1 LLLLGR
7 MPRSASRS
15 GARPRRRTRAI
26 ASRATLPSLA
36 ALTVLATFGGL
47 AVSARPGQA
56 DGDDRGVAEALVKP
70 AAPLGPAAVT
80 AEAVEQTSDAL
91 ERATRFRAAGDE
103 SHAMAADGLA
113 REWAETA
120 RDLGLAA
127 AAEKMA
133 DDRKRQA
140 IQAQA
145 QLQRTKALVEES
157 IARLGRLRAEL
168 DALSPEARRPAG
180 AAAAGSDATPKG
192 APDGARDHAN
202 RPATTAA
209 GPRATADTGAAP

>member
-1 LLLLGR
+1 
-7 MPRSASRS
+7 M
-15 GARPRRRTRAI
+15 
-26 ASRATLPSLA
+26 
-36 ALTVLATFGGL
+36 TVLATFVGL
-47 AVSARPGQA
+47 AVSARPSQA

-80 AEAVEQTSDAL
+80 AQAVEQTNDAL

-168 DALSPEARRPAG
+168 DAVSPQAHRSAG
-180 AAAAGSDATPKG
+180 AASDATPKG
-192 APDGARDHAN
+192 PPESARDHAN

-209 GPRATADTGAAP
+209 GPRAPADKGTAP